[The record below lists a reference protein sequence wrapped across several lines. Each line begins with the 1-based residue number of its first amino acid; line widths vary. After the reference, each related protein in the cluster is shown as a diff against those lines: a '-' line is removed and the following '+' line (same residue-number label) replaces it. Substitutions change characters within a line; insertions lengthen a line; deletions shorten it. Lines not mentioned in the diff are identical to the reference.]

1 MKSSVAVRDRIL
13 DTASELFYRQGY
25 NSTGIN
31 QIIDEAEIAR
41 ASLYHHFKSKNDLL
55 YAYLEK
61 TNDAW
66 FAQLH
71 QFIKKQKTPED
82 KILAMFDFRIKRQ
95 TANKFGGCPFLKA
108 SSEIPFDDAKA
119 FEIINTHKMKF
130 KALLLEIL
138 NEKASEDHSFS
149 KTELTETLFLLIEGA
164 TMTANYQKNKSAL
177 ESAKAMAAKLL
188 S

>member
-41 ASLYHHFKSKNDLL
+41 ASLYHHVKSKNDLL

-71 QFIKKQKTPED
+71 QFIKKQKTP
-82 KILAMFDFRIKRQ
+82 
-95 TANKFGGCPFLKA
+95 
-108 SSEIPFDDAKA
+108 
-119 FEIINTHKMKF
+119 
-130 KALLLEIL
+130 
-138 NEKASEDHSFS
+138 
-149 KTELTETLFLLIEGA
+149 
-164 TMTANYQKNKSAL
+164 
-177 ESAKAMAAKLL
+177 
-188 S
+188 